1 MQKNIEGR
9 EDILNGTRGKI
20 MNKEL
25 EAFERIKKGVDDN
38 IWDGNEYDDLDII
51 ENALKALEEYHKI
64 EEELG
69 IDLITLLK
77 VQTTGAYFKGAD
89 RKWKPTTYY
98 DEKCFVVMETEIYR
112 FYFKDYGKTWSLNK
126 EDLQ

>member
-1 MQKNIEGR
+1 MSERLTRFNNLTKEYEYHLNNPNTSMVQDEIAGIQKLGQL
-9 EDILNGTRGKI
+9 EDI
-20 MNKEL
+20 
-25 EAFERIKKGVDDN
+25 
-38 IWDGNEYDDLDII
+38 
-51 ENALKALEEYHKI
+51 EEQ
-64 EEELG
+64 LG

-98 DEKCFVVMETEIYR
+98 DEKCFVVHETEIYR